1 MKKIFV
7 TILAI
12 FLLPINIF
20 AAGEINA
27 PQKLI
32 ASKMDNTYKFEMDKA
47 NSKNLN
53 IEIDV
58 LNNGKWASQDK
69 KSIIK
74 KVNESGSKN
83 SITLTDDELKNFFNS
98 GSGYSFRLRYV
109 DNNKTLSPFTHTIH
123 LGQSPISR
131 NSSAW
136 ALKDINKAYN
146 LNIVANSMVS
156 NMKTSVTREE
166 LAEVVVKAYS
176 SLHNKTAQGS
186 VDHFKDTDNKYANI
200 AFDLG
205 LMSGV
210 GQDKFNP
217 KGHVTREDYAVVV
230 SKVFGKKATKP
241 MEISDDKNISKYAKD
256 SVYNTINSGI
266 LTLDKDLKF
275 NPKREM
281 KREEVLSSIVRNMQN

>member
-20 AAGEINA
+20 AAGNINA

-32 ASKMDNTYKFEMDKA
+32 ASKMNNTYKFEMDKGKD
-47 NSKNLN
+47 KNLN
-53 IEIDV
+53 IEVDI

-74 KVNESGSKN
+74 KVNESGAKN
-83 SITLTDDELKNFFNS
+83 FITLTDDELKSFSNN

-123 LGQSPISR
+123 LGESPISR

-136 ALKDINKAYN
+136 ALNDINKAYS

-166 LAEVVVKAYS
+166 LAEVAVKAYS
-176 SLHNKTAQGS
+176 SVHNKTAQGS
-186 VDHFKDTDNKYANI
+186 IDHFKDTKNKYANI

-210 GQDKFNP
+210 GEDKFNP

-230 SKVFGKKATKP
+230 SKVFGKNNTKP
-241 MEISDDKNISKYAKD
+241 VKISDDKNISKYAKD
-256 SVYNTINSGI
+256 SVYSALNSKV
-266 LTLDKDLKF
+266 LTLDKELKF
-275 NPKREM
+275 NPKKEM

>member
-12 FLLPINIF
+12 FFLPINIF

-32 ASKMDNTYKFEMDKA
+32 ASKINNTYKFEMDKA
-47 NSKNLN
+47 NNKNLN

-74 KVNESGSKN
+74 KVNESGAKN
-83 SITLTDDELKNFFNS
+83 SITLTDDELKNFASN

-109 DNNKTLSPFTHTIH
+109 ANNKTISPFTHTIH
-123 LGQSPISR
+123 LGDSPISR

-136 ALKDINKAYN
+136 ALDDINKASS
-146 LNIVANSMVS
+146 LNIVPNSMIS
-156 NMKTSVTREE
+156 NMKAGVTREE
-166 LAEVVVKAYS
+166 LAEVAVKAYRS
-176 SLHNKTAQGS
+176 THNKTAQGS
-186 VDHFKDTDNKYANI
+186 IDHFKDTENKYANI

-210 GQDKFNP
+210 GEDKFNP
-217 KGHVTREDYAVVV
+217 KGHVTREDYAVVA
-230 SKVFGKKATKP
+230 SKIFGMKSVKSIRIKD
-241 MEISDDKNISKYAKD
+241 EKDISKYAKD
-256 SVYNTINSGI
+256 SVYSALNSKI

-275 NPKREM
+275 NPKKEM
-281 KREEVLSSIVRNMQN
+281 KREEVLSSIVRNMQK